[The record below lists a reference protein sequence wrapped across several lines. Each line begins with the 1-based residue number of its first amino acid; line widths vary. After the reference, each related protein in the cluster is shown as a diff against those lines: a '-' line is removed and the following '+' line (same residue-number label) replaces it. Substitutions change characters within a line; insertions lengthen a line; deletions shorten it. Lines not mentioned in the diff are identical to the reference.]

1 MHTLWTTFFYKP
13 LYNALIFLV
22 SVVPFNDIAI
32 SVVLLTIIVKSI
44 LYPLTKKSLK
54 SQIGLQ
60 KVQKEVEE
68 IKSTT
73 EDKQEQAKKTF
84 ELYKKYGVNP
94 FSGCIVILI
103 QFPIIIALYYVFWKG
118 FNGDTGLLYSFVKY
132 PESLH
137 TLFLGFIDM
146 TKPNIIIGIIAA
158 ITQFLQLH
166 LSQSITKTEK
176 PKDSMGNMSY
186 MMQQQMKYVVPFMIL
201 LVSFKLPS
209 AVALYWIVG
218 NIIAILQE
226 RYIRKG
232 LVKAEE

>member
-1 MHTLWTTFFYKP
+1 MQTLWTTFFYKP

-32 SVVLLTIIVKSI
+32 SVILLTVVVKTI

-68 IKSTT
+68 IKSKT

-84 ELYKKYGVNP
+84 ELYKKHGVNP
-94 FSGCIVILI
+94 FSGCVVILI

-118 FNGDTGLLYSFVKY
+118 FSGNTELLYSFVKY
-132 PESLH
+132 PENLH

-146 TKPNIIIGIIAA
+146 TKPNIIIGILAGV
-158 ITQFLQLH
+158 TQFMQLH
-166 LSQSITKTEK
+166 FSQAHTKMEK

-186 MMQQQMKYVVPFMIL
+186 VMQQQMKYIVPVMIL

-226 RYIRKG
+226 RHIRKQ
-232 LVKAEE
+232 LAKAEK